1 MKRIGV
7 TGHQNLPA
15 AFLPQI
21 RKEIERVLE
30 HTPGKITGVTS
41 LAAGTDQLFAR
52 AVLDK
57 GGRLHAVIP
66 CAGYESAF
74 TDARALATFQEL
86 LSVSSEIEILPHG
99 QPSEQAFLD
108 AGHRVVGIADLMIAV
123 WDGQKSQGLG
133 GTADIVQYAR
143 SLSRECVIIWPAGAT
158 R

>member
-1 MKRIGV
+1 MRRIGV

-21 RKEIERVLE
+21 RKEIERIIDCA
-30 HTPGKITGVTS
+30 PGKITGVTS

-52 AVLDK
+52 AVLDR

-74 TDARALATFQEL
+74 TDQRAVATFNEL
-86 LSVSSEIEILPHG
+86 LAASSEVETLPHD
-99 QPSEQAFLD
+99 QPSEQAFLE
-108 AGHRVVGIADLMIAV
+108 AGHRVVELADLLIAV
-123 WDGQKSQGLG
+123 WDGRKAKGLG
-133 GTADIVQYAR
+133 GTADVVQYAR
-143 SLSRECVIIWPAGAT
+143 DRSREIAIVWPQGAT